1 MGDTNGAAHHVGYG
15 ENFKNFVGGDT
26 QFETFA
32 EVVLDTIVAA
42 QNHGSHETEHF
53 FGAYIKSAFLV
64 RLVVEA
70 PETFDYFVIVRQD
83 AVVHAGTVVVEFL
96 N

>member
-1 MGDTNGAAHHVGYG
+1 MRNTNGAAHHVGDG
-15 ENFKNFVGGDT
+15 ENFKNFVGGNT
-26 QFETFA
+26 KFVTFA
-32 EVVLDTIVAA
+32 EVVFDAIIAA
-42 QNHGSHETEHF
+42 QNHGSHEAEHF
-53 FGAYIKSAFLV
+53 FGTHIEGTLLV

-70 PETFDYFVIVRQD
+70 PETFDHFVVVRQD